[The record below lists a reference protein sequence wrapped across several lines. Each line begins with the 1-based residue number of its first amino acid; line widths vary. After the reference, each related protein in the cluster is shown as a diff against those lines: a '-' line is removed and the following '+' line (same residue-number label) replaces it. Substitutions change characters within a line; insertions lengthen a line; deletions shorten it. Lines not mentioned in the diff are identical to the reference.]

1 TPLRI
6 ETFIFLIQAFISI
19 SVLLRHAS
27 ERCQDNSVALHG
39 NHFAKLATNFT
50 NYTKQP
56 WSAITTTNQHYRKT
70 FVKFVAGFFLT

>member
-1 TPLRI
+1 M
-6 ETFIFLIQAFISI
+6 
-19 SVLLRHAS
+19 
-27 ERCQDNSVALHG
+27 ALHD

-70 FVKFVAGFFLT
+70 FVKFVAGFFSDLSRLERDYDQRLPFTF